1 MTTDNRTNGP
11 TPEQVEAAAKAMHAR
26 DLARSKQSYPDRPSF
41 WAKLRPAYY
50 EHARAALV
58 AAQGAAPHRPVIDR
72 EELIDVLVMTDLS
85 DYAGTDM
92 RAISQC
98 ADAILAHLAADTG
111 GQRDA

>member
-1 MTTDNRTNGP
+1 MTDNRTNEP
-11 TPEQVEAAAKAMHAR
+11 TEAQVRAAAHAV
-26 DLARSKQSYPDRPSF
+26 
-41 WAKLRPAYY
+41 AKLRKEQTGAPAWFNLD
-50 EHARAALV
+50 HARAALEAAAR

-72 EELIDVLVMTDLS
+72 EKLIDVLVMTDLS